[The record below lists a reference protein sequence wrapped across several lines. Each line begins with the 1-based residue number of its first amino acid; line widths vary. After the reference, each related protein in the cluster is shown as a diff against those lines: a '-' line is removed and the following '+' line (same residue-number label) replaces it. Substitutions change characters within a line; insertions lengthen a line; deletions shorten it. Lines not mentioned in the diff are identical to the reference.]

1 MPIQLLATWQN
12 CVTVHIFAPC
22 EVNIQFV
29 NERDLTLHSFQA
41 NNDTTFKIS
50 GLQDAALILETDDIT
65 LVGRNWQQSGNSCE
79 TVAERTGFLTSMERS
94 YKNHTMIW

>member
-1 MPIQLLATWQN
+1 MPRQLPVAWQN
-12 CVTVHIFAPC
+12 CVIVHIFAPC

-65 LVGRNWQQSGNSCE
+65 LVGQNWQQSGNSCE
-79 TVAERTGFLTSMERS
+79 TVAERTGLLTSMERS
-94 YKNHTMIW
+94 YKNHTMI